1 VALEKLTAMRY
12 KPQVMRIWLIMLWS
26 LLVVGCNS
34 FEPPPKL
41 DSSRSDSKPYY
52 PEMPERWSSDNVVS
66 EDIKV
71 QFIEIG
77 DWGTTTEHNIFQSL
91 YSAFLN
97 EYGDWA
103 GPFRTNSAFKTI
115 DTAHQEESISLIVR
129 TSSSIEN
136 ANPLNKLELCTA
148 KKADDLKNYKFKVQA
163 FLGQPEKDIQLY
175 EGEVPNLNDATKPQ
189 FFYLQNETP
198 PTNPPQYSS
207 GNPYPS
213 TVIGAMGVCAPNR
226 VNAKTGAVESLCPYL
241 LMIIEFKHPSGATH
255 LKGLLYKNEI
265 HHLVPYVDLNLI
277 ASTSDQ
283 LFDLNDLPLRSAFL
297 TNGRCTIEDILTPSV
312 LPEAYIEKVEN
323 DFSQWLEGNT
333 FDLSENDRSAIA
345 GASRQQLNEIKRE
358 FLASSSTIIEN
369 GLFRRREVVNLATE
383 TISQLI
389 ETYSGTIEKLNR
401 AVENLK
407 QKWMENIEEIKER
420 GHEDD

>member
-1 VALEKLTAMRY
+1 
-12 KPQVMRIWLIMLWS
+12 MLWS

-198 PTNPPQYSS
+198 PTNPPQ
-207 GNPYPS
+207 
-213 TVIGAMGVCAPNR
+213 
-226 VNAKTGAVESLCPYL
+226 
-241 LMIIEFKHPSGATH
+241 
-255 LKGLLYKNEI
+255 
-265 HHLVPYVDLNLI
+265 
-277 ASTSDQ
+277 
-283 LFDLNDLPLRSAFL
+283 
-297 TNGRCTIEDILTPSV
+297 
-312 LPEAYIEKVEN
+312 
-323 DFSQWLEGNT
+323 
-333 FDLSENDRSAIA
+333 
-345 GASRQQLNEIKRE
+345 
-358 FLASSSTIIEN
+358 
-369 GLFRRREVVNLATE
+369 
-383 TISQLI
+383 
-389 ETYSGTIEKLNR
+389 
-401 AVENLK
+401 
-407 QKWMENIEEIKER
+407 
-420 GHEDD
+420 